1 MKYLADR
8 TRQNRQNPP
17 LSINIF
23 SKLLEMGVTKLTKL
37 DYYSCALCKI
47 TKLALVGYKSN
58 IGAQSALRAFFVRK
72 ISMHPH
78 VMAELERDIFGCA
91 GSLCYLSTNPF
102 QLRLQNHLVVID
114 EAPNNIGAHSS

>member
-1 MKYLADR
+1 MSF
-8 TRQNRQNPP
+8 Q
-17 LSINIF
+17 NIF
-23 SKLLEMGVTKLTKL
+23 WLRLLKSKMISYIDPVR
-37 DYYSCALCKI
+37 CKI
-47 TKLALVGYKSN
+47 TESALVGCKSN

-102 QLRLQNHLVVID
+102 QLCHPHLVVTGK
-114 EAPNNIGAHSS
+114 APKQTQGAHSS

>member
-1 MKYLADR
+1 MKFK
-8 TRQNRQNPP
+8 
-17 LSINIF
+17 IIF
-23 SKLLEMGVTKLTKL
+23 LIALLKLKRFGYIDSVR
-37 DYYSCALCKI
+37 CKI
-47 TKLALVGYKSN
+47 IESALVGCKSN

-114 EAPNNIGAHSS
+114 EAPKHIGAHSS

>member
-1 MKYLADR
+1 MSF
-8 TRQNRQNPP
+8 Q
-17 LSINIF
+17 NIF
-23 SKLLEMGVTKLTKL
+23 WLRLLKSKMISYIDPVR
-37 DYYSCALCKI
+37 CKI
-47 TKLALVGYKSN
+47 TESALVGCKSN
-58 IGAQSALRAFFVRK
+58 IGAQSALRAFFVRN

>member
-1 MKYLADR
+1 MKFK
-8 TRQNRQNPP
+8 
-17 LSINIF
+17 IIF
-23 SKLLEMGVTKLTKL
+23 LIALLKLKRFGYIDSVR
-37 DYYSCALCKI
+37 CKI
-47 TKLALVGYKSN
+47 IESALVGCKSN

>member
-1 MKYLADR
+1 MSF
-8 TRQNRQNPP
+8 Q
-17 LSINIF
+17 NIF
-23 SKLLEMGVTKLTKL
+23 CLRLLKLKMIGYIDRVR
-37 DYYSCALCKI
+37 CKI
-47 TKLALVGYKSN
+47 TESALVGCKSN

-78 VMAELERDIFGCA
+78 VMAELEGDTFECA

-114 EAPNNIGAHSS
+114 EAPKNIGAHSS

>member
-1 MKYLADR
+1 MK
-8 TRQNRQNPP
+8 
-17 LSINIF
+17 NIF
-23 SKLLEMGVTKLTKL
+23 WLRLLKSKMISYIDPVR
-37 DYYSCALCKI
+37 CKI
-47 TKLALVGYKSN
+47 TESALVGCKSN